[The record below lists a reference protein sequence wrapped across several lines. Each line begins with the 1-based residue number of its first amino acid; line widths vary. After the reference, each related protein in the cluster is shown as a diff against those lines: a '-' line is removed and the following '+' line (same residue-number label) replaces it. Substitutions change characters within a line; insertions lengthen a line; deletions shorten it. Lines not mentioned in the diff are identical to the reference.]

1 MKQKEGKY
9 TRLTMHGDILEAR
22 YKAALQV
29 DRDAAVEIVQERLDF
44 TENRSVPVL
53 LLDSGLVKMDKR
65 ARDYMSSEEGIRGL
79 NAIAIILSSVV
90 NSMLLNFLLKI
101 SRPGLPVRV
110 FRDRDQAMEW
120 LKTFVDE
127 EESNKWRSAP
137 GEDQ

>member
-1 MKQKEGKY
+1 
-9 TRLTMHGDILEAR
+9 MHGDILEAR

-127 EESNKWRSAP
+127 EESNK
-137 GEDQ
+137 

>member
-9 TRLTMHGDILEAR
+9 THLTMHGDILEAR

-44 TENRSVPVL
+44 TDNKSVPVL
-53 LLDSGLVKMDKR
+53 LLDSGLVKMDKS

-79 NAIAIILSSVV
+79 IAIAIILSSVV

-127 EESNKWRSAP
+127 EESNK
-137 GEDQ
+137 